1 MKQILKLLPL
11 TFLLLVACNTSA
23 QSQPKDDY
31 SSKIDSLIKTT
42 NPRPFNGVILITQK
56 GKVKYSKAFGYS
68 NFEQKK
74 PFSLKDNF
82 IIMSNSKQITAALI
96 LREVEKGKIDLK
108 SPVRKYLPDLPQPWA
123 DTVTVHHLLN
133 FSAGITEID
142 KPLLFKPG
150 TDFKYGNTTYAM
162 LGKIIEKVTGKKY
175 VEVANELFKEL
186 QMKNTFCFETGKK
199 QNRVQGYWNSKN
211 KFTLEENPVTDLDNI
226 PAAGIISNVKD
237 LNIWDEKLHKGKVLK
252 PETYKLMTT
261 YSITAQHNAFGKEK
275 IGYGYG
281 VRISDKTPIKYIGH
295 TGGGGGFLSF
305 KVYFPEKDVDVVVL
319 ENQYNE
325 DNNLVYDTEIKIK
338 EIIMNSNLLK

>member
-11 TFLLLVACNTSA
+11 TFLLLVACKAPA
-23 QSQPKDDY
+23 QSRPKDDY

-108 SPVRKYLPDLPQPWA
+108 SPIRKYLPDLPQSWA

-186 QMKNTFCFETGKK
+186 QMKNTFCFEAGKK

-252 PETYKLMTT
+252 SETYKLMTT

-305 KVYFPEKDVDVVVL
+305 KMYFPEKDVDVVVL